1 MSQIFLKFSLQ
12 CRFLVTQALNDPD
25 MQRLDA
31 FKKVKLTPV
40 TYVPFSRYARVTF
53 PNYWFCQISE
63 TPYQVSTATLHPG
76 RLTHYTHRCVI
87 MDPTH
92 VQDIWIWISLSK
104 ATNLPISVSRRQ
116 SPFFFLHYHNING
129 TYLTVSHF
137 DLHFNSCFG
146 ILLWHRKD
154 ICLQDHLW

>member
-12 CRFLVTQALNDPD
+12 CRCLVTQPLNDPD
-25 MQRLDA
+25 MQLLDA

-40 TYVPFSRYARVTF
+40 TYVPFSHYARVTF

-76 RLTHYTHRCVI
+76 RLTHYMCYHGSHSR
-87 MDPTH
+87 
-92 VQDIWIWISLSK
+92 SGYL
-104 ATNLPISVSRRQ
+104 NLNFSFKSYKSANLRQSETISV
-116 SPFFFLHYHNING
+116 FFFHYHNING

-154 ICLQDHLW
+154 ICLQDHL